1 MEKIIYKHAK
11 STKGFVFLIGLIL
24 VIFIPILLLP
34 RPGEFDRTGF
44 LQFLTLTIL
53 LLLFLVYC
61 FFLRRWERFIVED
74 GFFKLRYSYAFLP
87 CSKNLPIADIREVI
101 FVYTGFMESNKFIEQ
116 ETAKVFK
123 KVILEKLN
131 NLLVRRDFLEGLN
144 YSEGKTSIRIA
155 ASQMIF
161 KTDQTQAK
169 ISFFNKKAMLDIIK
183 LLPKETKL
191 SGQLKQI
198 QYTGS
203 SASY

>member
-1 MEKIIYKHAK
+1 M
-11 STKGFVFLIGLIL
+11 IGLIL

-53 LLLFLVYC
+53 LLLFLVYL

-87 CSKNLPIADIREVI
+87 CSKNLPIADIREVV

-116 ETAKVFK
+116 ETARVFK
-123 KVILEKLN
+123 NVILEKLN
-131 NLLVRRDFLEGLN
+131 NLLVRREFLEELD
-144 YSEGKTSIRIA
+144 YSEGETSIRIA
-155 ASQMIF
+155 ALKTIF
-161 KTDQTQAK
+161 KTDRARVK
-169 ISFFNKKAMLDIIK
+169 VSFFNKKATLDIIR

>member
-1 MEKIIYKHAK
+1 
-11 STKGFVFLIGLIL
+11 
-24 VIFIPILLLP
+24 LLP

-53 LLLFLVYC
+53 LLLFLVYL

-87 CSKNLPIADIREVI
+87 CSKNLPIADIREVV

-116 ETAKVFK
+116 ETARVFK
-123 KVILEKLN
+123 NVILEKLN
-131 NLLVRRDFLEGLN
+131 NLLVRREFLEELD
-144 YSEGKTSIRIA
+144 YSEGETSIRIA
-155 ASQMIF
+155 ALKTIF
-161 KTDQTQAK
+161 KTDRARVK
-169 ISFFNKKAMLDIIK
+169 VSFFNKKATLDIIR